1 MWSIRSTDLKFIKKE
16 LIPMNKHFR
25 KILCTA
31 LSAAALSA
39 CVVMPSAINDP
50 ASRCSV
56 VNSVEANA
64 KTIAVKFKIFT
75 KRQVTAKSGLN
86 IREGAG
92 TNYRVV
98 GALNY
103 GEQIITMGNDNGWG
117 YIPGRGWIY
126 LYYTIEI

>member
-1 MWSIRSTDLKFIKKE
+1 
-16 LIPMNKHFR
+16 MNKHFR

-64 KTIAVKFKIFT
+64 KTIAYI
-75 KRQVTAKSGLN
+75 
-86 IREGAG
+86 
-92 TNYRVV
+92 
-98 GALNY
+98 
-103 GEQIITMGNDNGWG
+103 QIINKQP
-117 YIPGRGWIY
+117 IQRLLIIY
-126 LYYTIEI
+126 KVSILYY